1 MTVRD
6 IIDFDYIIQLIAGLK
21 DISSEV
27 IRKKKTEE
35 ILSIFDRDAN
45 LRKKKDLIK
54 KSIENNLPHV
64 KKDEDVEKA
73 FDEFWESERST
84 ALHDASESENIP
96 QEKFEKIIREY
107 LYSQKLPQ
115 QPRILERE
123 KIINRVKSAVE
134 KIVDVFEW

>member
-1 MTVRD
+1 M
-6 IIDFDYIIQLIAGLK
+6 
-21 DISSEV
+21 
-27 IRKKKTEE
+27 
-35 ILSIFDRDAN
+35 SIFDRDAN

-54 KSIENNLPHV
+54 KFIENNLPHV

-84 ALHDASESENIP
+84 ALKDASGSENIP

-107 LYSQKLPQ
+107 LYSQKLPHGQ
-115 QPRILERE
+115 DIADMLPEQPRILERE